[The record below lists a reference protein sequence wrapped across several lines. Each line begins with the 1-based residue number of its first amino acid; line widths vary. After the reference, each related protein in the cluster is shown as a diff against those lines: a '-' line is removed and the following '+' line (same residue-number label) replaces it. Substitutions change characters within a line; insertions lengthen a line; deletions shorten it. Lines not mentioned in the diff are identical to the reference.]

1 MSLKLVSKNF
11 VANTINLLTI
21 IGVSLLVGNTI
32 FLIVASAINNNFL
45 LPGISYMLP
54 LWILGIL
61 IIWIASKLSEIFEK

>member
-21 IGVSLLVGNTI
+21 IGVSLLAGSTI
-32 FLIVASAINNNFL
+32 FLIITCTINNSFL

-61 IIWIASKLSEIFEK
+61 IIWIAAKLSEVFEK